1 MLFNGTATGNRN
13 LWLTHLNDGTP
24 PRQVTTL
31 PNDVV
36 SHSSLSPDGSRVA
49 FAATTTGN
57 SDIWTQHMDGSDL
70 RQLTNDEAADSWPVW
85 SPDGQSIVFTSDRE
99 NRRETWRMPA
109 AGGRAE
115 KVIDGFF
122 RGDWIVDQD
131 GRS

>member
-1 MLFNGTATGNRN
+1 MDGRDAAMWTFVSRDGRLLLFNGTATGNRN

-57 SDIWTQHMDGSDL
+57 SDIWTQHVDGSDL

-85 SPDGQSIVFTSDRE
+85 SPDGQSIVFRTYRE
-99 NRRETWRMPA
+99 NRRGDVA
-109 AGGRAE
+109 HSGGGRT
-115 KVIDGFF
+115 
-122 RGDWIVDQD
+122 R
-131 GRS
+131 